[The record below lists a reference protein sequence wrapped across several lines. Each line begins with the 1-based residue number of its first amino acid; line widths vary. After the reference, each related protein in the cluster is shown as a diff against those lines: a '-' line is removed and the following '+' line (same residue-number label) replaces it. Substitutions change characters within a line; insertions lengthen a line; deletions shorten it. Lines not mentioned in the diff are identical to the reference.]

1 LRKGY
6 LKVLSK
12 EYLRYV
18 ETDAVNANA
27 EGEKIYEYEDRF
39 IIRR

>member
-1 LRKGY
+1 MRKGY

-12 EYLRYV
+12 EDVRYV
-18 ETDAVNANA
+18 AADAVNADA